1 MSGLRFLQIA
11 NGLPYPVSTPLVDMV
26 LRGIRRLP
34 QATRRLRYPVTPEV
48 MSLLFRTWSQMSG
61 GADFDAAMLWAAC
74 CTAFFGFLRAGEF
87 TCPSLRAFT
96 STMLSASDVSV
107 DSYEQPSVV
116 TVHLRQSKTD
126 PFGTGVYVHLGRT
139 GQEICPVSAL
149 LSYMV
154 RRGQQP
160 GPLFTFQDGRPLSR
174 QRLINSVNQALSQY
188 GVDTSGITGHSFR
201 IGAATAAAR
210 AGLEDSRIQTLGRW
224 RSAAFTRYIR
234 TPVEVMAASSA
245 SLLGPTLSD
254 S

>member
-1 MSGLRFLQIA
+1 MRPCCGRLAAQLSSASCELA
-11 NGLPYPVSTPLVDMV
+11 NLP
-26 LRGIRRLP
+26 
-34 QATRRLRYPVTPEV
+34 AH
-48 MSLLFRTWSQMSG
+48 
-61 GADFDAAMLWAAC
+61 A
-74 CTAFFGFLRAGEF
+74 
-87 TCPSLRAFT
+87 SLRAFT

-126 PFGTGVYVHLGRT
+126 PFGTGVYAHLGRT

-154 RRGQQP
+154 RQGQQP

-201 IGAATAAAR
+201 IGAAPA
-210 AGLEDSRIQTLGRW
+210 W
-224 RSAAFTRYIR
+224 KTRGFR
-234 TPVEVMAASSA
+234 
-245 SLLGPTLSD
+245 L
-254 S
+254 